1 MANSLSYNQI
11 NTILAEIAAQ
21 ATGAKA
27 ADLLATGDFTSIA
40 NTVLPVGYDALTKS
54 ISMVLSRTIFSN
66 RPYTRK
72 FQGLEASAEEYGA
85 ITRKLYLV
93 DKPFEADQRYTLED
107 GVSVDQQK
115 VNKPI
120 PVQLN
125 FYGFEVFQ
133 RSVTMF
139 KDQLDAAFK
148 SPEEFGQFVTMVMQ
162 NASDIIEQAHEG
174 LARGTITNLIGGVLH
189 AGGDE
194 QKVHLLTRYNAKTG
208 LALTAQDVYKPE
220 NFKAFIQWMYADIAA
235 ISAMMTERTEMFHF
249 NLTGKAVKRHTPY
262 EDQRIYLFSQARY
275 NSEMMAL
282 ADIYHDNYLRMAYTE
297 TVNFWQSSKD
307 PAKINV
313 TASYLDV
320 TDGTV
325 KKDAT
330 VEQDNVMGVIFDREA
345 AGYTTVSEWSE
356 SAPFNAAGGYQN
368 TFYHWTDRYWNDF
381 TENAVVLLL
390 D

>member
-72 FQGLEASAEEYGA
+72 FQGLEASAEQYGA

-148 SPEEFGQFVTMVMQ
+148 SPEEFGQFVTMVTQ

-220 NFKAFIQWMYADIAA
+220 NFKAFIQWMYAEIAA

-330 VEQDNVMGVIFDREA
+330 VEQDNVMGVIFDRDA

>member
-72 FQGLEASAEEYGA
+72 FQGLEASEEEYGA

-220 NFKAFIQWMYADIAA
+220 NFKAFIQWMYAEIAS
-235 ISAMMTERTEMFHF
+235 ISSMMTERTEMFHF
-249 NLTGKAVKRHTPY
+249 NLAGKAVKRHTPY

-282 ADIYHDNYLRMAYTE
+282 ADVYHDNYLRMAYTE

-345 AGYTTVSEWSE
+345 AGYTTVDEWSE

>member
-72 FQGLEASAEEYGA
+72 FQGLEASAEQYGA

-208 LALTAQDVYKPE
+208 LTLTAQDVYKPE
-220 NFKAFIQWMYADIAA
+220 NFKAFIQWMYAEIAA

-325 KKDAT
+325 KNDGT
-330 VEQDNVMGVIFDREA
+330 VEQDNVMGVIFDRDA

>member
-72 FQGLEASAEEYGA
+72 FQGLEASAEQYGA

-220 NFKAFIQWMYADIAA
+220 NFKAFIQWMYAEIAA

-297 TVNFWQSSKD
+297 TVNFWQSSKN

-330 VEQDNVMGVIFDREA
+330 VEQDNVMGVIFDRDA

>member
-72 FQGLEASAEEYGA
+72 FQGLEASAEQYGA

-93 DKPFEADQRYTLED
+93 DKPFEADQRHTLED

-115 VNKPI
+115 INKPI

-139 KDQLDAAFK
+139 KDHLDAAFN

-220 NFKAFIQWMYADIAA
+220 NFKAFIQWMYAEIAA

-297 TVNFWQSSKD
+297 TVNFWQSSKN

-330 VEQDNVMGVIFDREA
+330 VEQDNVMGIIFDRDA

>member
-54 ISMVLSRTIFSN
+54 ISMVLSRTLFSN

-72 FQGLEASAEEYGA
+72 FQGLEASAEQYGA

-220 NFKAFIQWMYADIAA
+220 NFKAFIQWMYAEIAA

-262 EDQRIYLFSQARY
+262 ENQRIYLFSQARY

-297 TVNFWQSSKD
+297 TVNFWQSSKN

-330 VEQDNVMGVIFDREA
+330 VEQDNVMGVIFDRDA

>member
-72 FQGLEASAEEYGA
+72 FQGLEASAEQYGA

-208 LALTAQDVYKPE
+208 LTLTAQDVYKPE
-220 NFKAFIQWMYADIAA
+220 NFKAFIQWMYAEIAA

-330 VEQDNVMGVIFDREA
+330 VEQDNVMGVIFDRDA

>member
-54 ISMVLSRTIFSN
+54 ISMVLSRTLFSN

-72 FQGLEASAEEYGA
+72 FQGLEASAEQYGA

-220 NFKAFIQWMYADIAA
+220 NFKAFIQWMYAEIAA

-262 EDQRIYLFSQARY
+262 ENQRIYLFSQARY

-297 TVNFWQSSKD
+297 TVNFWQSSKN
-307 PAKINV
+307 PAEINV

-330 VEQDNVMGVIFDREA
+330 VEQDNVMGVIFDRDA

>member
-72 FQGLEASAEEYGA
+72 FQGLEASAEQYGA

-220 NFKAFIQWMYADIAA
+220 NFKAFIQWMYAEIAA

-325 KKDAT
+325 KKDGT
-330 VEQDNVMGVIFDREA
+330 VEQDNVMGVIFDRDA